1 MSGGAPVTLSNEN
14 GSSRFRP
21 CQESRHPANG
31 GQRPAP
37 SPGRTYRPPTAPAMI
52 PLIGRRT

>member
-14 GSSRFRP
+14 DSSRSRP

-31 GQRPAP
+31 GQRPTAW
-37 SPGRTYRPPTAPAMI
+37 SGRPCPPPTAPALI

>member
-14 GSSRFRP
+14 GPSRSRP
-21 CQESRHPANG
+21 CQASRHPANG

-37 SPGRTYRPPTAPAMI
+37 SPGRTCPPPTAPALI
-52 PLIGRRT
+52 PLIGRRA